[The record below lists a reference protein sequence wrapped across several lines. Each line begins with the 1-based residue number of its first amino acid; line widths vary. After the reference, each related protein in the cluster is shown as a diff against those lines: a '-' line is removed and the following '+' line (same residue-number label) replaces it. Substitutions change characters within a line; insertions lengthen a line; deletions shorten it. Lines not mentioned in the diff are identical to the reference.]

1 MKLKKTVLAAAALA
15 LTLGPTAVS
24 AELADD
30 ITLVSWGGAYQKS
43 QHRAYVEPYIADNPE
58 VTAVWDESSYEAVAK
73 LRAMNEAGNVTW
85 DLVDVVASDAIRLCD
100 EGLAMEIN
108 HDELLAP
115 APDGTPASED
125 FGDLI
130 VSDCFIPQ
138 IVYST
143 TFGYRTDMVGST
155 PPTDVCAVFDTE
167 MYPGKRSLEKRPI
180 NNMEWALICD
190 GVPKADVYD
199 VLETEEG
206 QARAF
211 AKLDTIKDDVIWW
224 SAGADTPQLLADGEV
239 VIGSTY
245 NGRLFSVIEEKDQ
258 PVGMLWDAQVFDLDG
273 WIIPVGL
280 SADRLAR
287 AKDFVRFATDTQRLA
302 DQAKYIS
309 YGPARMS
316 SAPLVGQHADLGID
330 MAPHM
335 PTDPENAKNTFLYN
349 YEWWADYRDDLDA
362 KFQAWLAQLF
372 ANACLKLRLALS
384 GFSWRK
390 RKRRQSSAVSL
401 ISICAICNSLCSL
414 SVVCQS
420 GPVLIPN
427 QISNHRQER
436 VRTSQHGPLSCG
448 YLHDLPCLAG
458 EPGPHLSDRCPDML
472 GAFEHA
478 VGEVAVLQEREQRL
492 DGVQLRTVGRQ
503 PEQGDVVG
511 DLQFPG
517 PVPARSVEDDE
528 GMLARGNLLPDLPEM
543 AAHLDGVGLR
553 ADMPDRGPGLRASRG
568 EQVDVSVA
576 VVPHD
581 ARARSL
587 PCPDP

>member
-1 MKLKKTVLAAAALA
+1 MKLKKTVLAAAAL
-15 LTLGPTAVS
+15 TLAVGPTAVS
-24 AELADD
+24 AQLADD

-100 EGLAMEIN
+100 EGLAMEID

-115 APDGTPASED
+115 APDGTTASED
-125 FGDLI
+125 FGNLI

-155 PPTDVCAVFDTE
+155 PPTDVCAVFDLE

-199 VLETEEG
+199 VLETDEG

-245 NGRLFSVIEEKDQ
+245 NGRLFSVIEEQNQ

-273 WIIPVGL
+273 WIIPAGL
-280 SADRLAR
+280 SEDRLAR

-316 SAPLVGQHADLGID
+316 SAPLVGMHADLGID

-362 KFQAWLAQLF
+362 KFQAWLAQ
-372 ANACLKLRLALS
+372 
-384 GFSWRK
+384 
-390 RKRRQSSAVSL
+390 
-401 ISICAICNSLCSL
+401 
-414 SVVCQS
+414 
-420 GPVLIPN
+420 
-427 QISNHRQER
+427 
-436 VRTSQHGPLSCG
+436 
-448 YLHDLPCLAG
+448 
-458 EPGPHLSDRCPDML
+458 
-472 GAFEHA
+472 
-478 VGEVAVLQEREQRL
+478 
-492 DGVQLRTVGRQ
+492 
-503 PEQGDVVG
+503 
-511 DLQFPG
+511 
-517 PVPARSVEDDE
+517 
-528 GMLARGNLLPDLPEM
+528 
-543 AAHLDGVGLR
+543 
-553 ADMPDRGPGLRASRG
+553 
-568 EQVDVSVA
+568 
-576 VVPHD
+576 
-581 ARARSL
+581 
-587 PCPDP
+587 